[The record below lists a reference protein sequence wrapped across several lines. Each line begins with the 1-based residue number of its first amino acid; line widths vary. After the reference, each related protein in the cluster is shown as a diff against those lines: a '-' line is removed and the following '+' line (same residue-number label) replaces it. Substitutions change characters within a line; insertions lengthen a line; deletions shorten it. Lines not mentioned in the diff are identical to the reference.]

1 VHLKNNAAK
10 RPQISCEVRLAV
22 FDHLWCH
29 IVYCSHESALPL
41 HILLRLIVIYE
52 AAAAVLLNCVIC
64 VGLLFYRLLIQFLSI
79 AQIDLH

>member
-1 VHLKNNAAK
+1 MHLKNNAAK

-29 IVYCSHESALPL
+29 IVHCSHKSALPL
-41 HILLRLIVIYE
+41 HILLRVIVMIYE
-52 AAAAVLLNCVIC
+52 AAVVLNCIIC
-64 VGLLFYRLLIQFLSI
+64 LGLLFNRLLIQFLSI